1 MKLINISV
9 LALVGLTSAHGFGHH
24 HHRHHLAQ
32 AHKQSGIKNKL
43 YRVHNN
49 GPPYPDTRPG
59 RQWYELADF
68 TERIHGSEPVD
79 DATSPYDPEVVDAP
93 EDIKRVGNDHE
104 SLHNAKLSP
113 DGYYNGFF
121 HKDHEGNYVQ
131 KASQHGHKKRHLRL
145 RNQNYLS

>member
-113 DGYYNGFF
+113 DGDYNGFF

-131 KASQHGHKKRHLRL
+131 KAS
-145 RNQNYLS
+145 